1 MQVRLGIRKKKMWK
15 RLLLSYRAFEGTL
28 GVGAGAWAHGYLMP
42 HTVWN
47 QRKNNKG
54 NSMGFSS
61 GCSHGLGFKQSL
73 HHMTSSQAQG
83 PGPSADTEPVRGR
96 EKPSS
101 PGSPPPFRAQG
112 GGAGSS
118 VARLQLAHLHPC
130 SKEKWE

>member
-1 MQVRLGIRKKKMWK
+1 MATSCHTHSLEP
-15 RLLLSYRAFEGTL
+15 EGKNQRQL
-28 GVGAGAWAHGYLMP
+28 HGVFLVVAPIAWAVGQWLQAVPAP
-42 HTVWN
+42 HD
-47 QRKNNKG
+47 Q
-54 NSMGFSS
+54 
-61 GCSHGLGFKQSL
+61 L
-73 HHMTSSQAQG
+73 
-83 PGPSADTEPVRGR
+83 PGTGTRTLADTEPVRGR